1 MLSLS
6 EMVINIISGIAYLIL
21 APVIG
26 GLLAGVDRKI
36 SARMQR
42 RVGPPIMQPFY
53 DFFKLWDKQ
62 PVAVN
67 KAQSFY
73 VTGFLLFVVI
83 SGLFFFTHGDILL
96 VVFTLTMAS
105 VCFIVAAYSSNSP
118 YSQIGAER
126 ELVQTMSYEPMLLL
140 MALGFYLNCGTFSIG
155 EILKSPQ
162 MNFIYMPGIFVGLS
176 YILLI
181 KFRKSPFDLSVSHEA
196 HQELIQGALTEIS
209 GRSLALIEL
218 AHWYENVFLLGF
230 VYLFFAWTAP
240 WSPALGLFMC
250 AFTYFGDILVDN
262 CCSRVKWENML
273 ASTWLVTLVAGFVNI
288 MFLMQIR

>member
-1 MLSLS
+1 MS

-240 WSPALGLFMC
+240 WSPALVLFMC

>member
-1 MLSLS
+1 MS

-250 AFTYFGDILVDN
+250 AFTYFGDILVAN